1 MSETA
6 KSLKF
11 YTDTHIAKAVAVQ
24 LRNRGIDII
33 RCEEVDMADAKDI
46 EHLEYA
52 TQEGRIIITN
62 DEDFLA
68 LDAVWREQGKT
79 HAGIMH
85 CRAQGEIA
93 IGIIV
98 KKCIALHENI
108 ESGKGILE
116 SDIVNQVIFVR

>member
-1 MSETA
+1 MSETTW
-6 KSLKF
+6 SLKF
-11 YTDTHIAKAVAVQ
+11 YTDTHIAKAVAIQ
-24 LRNRGIDII
+24 LRNRGVDII
-33 RCEEVDMADAKDI
+33 RCEEVNMAEAEDI

-52 TQEGRIIITN
+52 TREGRVIISN

-68 LDAVWREQGKT
+68 LDAIWREQGKT

-108 ESGKGILE
+108 VSKEGIIE
-116 SDIVNQVIFVR
+116 NDIVNRVIFVR